1 MNEGGLNILDRIIFG
16 LRQEGWQIDKQS
28 DNWIIARKGKEGL
41 LFTSLIQGNSLIP
54 PKQPFL
60 EDLSILHWE
69 AFIFCSEGLSSSDL
83 QQPILKKVQSWFVD
97 LQTGSIFLYPPS
109 EKKKTLHQVLSYLEH
124 PNTSSEVTSISE
136 DSLTE
141 RSSKSS
147 THRLREHPYL
157 TYVLILLNL
166 ILFLL
171 MTLAGGSTKTSVLI
185 QFGAKVNSLILQ
197 GEVWRFFTSMFLH
210 IGFLHLAFNLYAL
223 WALGPITETLIG
235 RTRYLIIYILCGI
248 SGSIAS
254 FLFTDA
260 LSAGASGAIFGLLG
274 ALVSH
279 TRKSPG
285 LWKSG
290 FGKNLIIII
299 FINLSL
305 GFFQPG
311 IDIYAHIG
319 GLICGLILGRLFP

>member
-1 MNEGGLNILDRIIFG
+1 MEGGLNIFDRIIFG
-16 LRQEGWQIDKQS
+16 LQQEGWQIDKPS

-41 LFTSLIQGNSLIP
+41 LFTSLIQGNRLIP
-54 PKQPFL
+54 PEQPFL
-60 EDLSILHWE
+60 EDLTILHWE
-69 AFIFCSEGLSSSDL
+69 AIILCSEGLSSSDL
-83 QQPILKKVQSWFVD
+83 QQPVLKKVQSWFIDV
-97 LQTGSIFLYPPS
+97 QTGSIFSYPPS
-109 EKKKTLHQVLSYLEH
+109 EKKKTLLQVLSYLEH
-124 PNTSSEVTSISE
+124 PNTSIEVDSIPE
-136 DSLTE
+136 DLLTE
-141 RSSKSS
+141 KSNTSSF
-147 THRLREHPYL
+147 HRLQGYPFL
-157 TYVLILLNL
+157 TYVLISLNL

-171 MTLAGGSTKTSVLI
+171 MAIAGGSTKTSVLI
-185 QFGAKVNSLILQ
+185 QFGAKVNALILQ

-223 WALGPITETLIG
+223 WALGPITEDLIG
-235 RTRYLIIYILCGI
+235 RTRYLIIYILSGI

-285 LWKSG
+285 LWRSG

-299 FINLSL
+299 LINLSL

>member
-1 MNEGGLNILDRIIFG
+1 M
-16 LRQEGWQIDKQS
+16 
-28 DNWIIARKGKEGL
+28 
-41 LFTSLIQGNSLIP
+41 T
-54 PKQPFL
+54 
-60 EDLSILHWE
+60 ILHWE

-83 QQPILKKVQSWFVD
+83 QQSILKKVQSWFID
-97 LQTGSIFLYPPS
+97 LQTGSIFSYPPN
-109 EKKKTLHQVLSYLEH
+109 EKKKTLHQVLSYLER
-124 PNTSSEVTSISE
+124 PITSTEVSSISE
-136 DSLTE
+136 DSSLTE
-141 RSSKSS
+141 ETNISFL
-147 THRLREHPYL
+147 HRLREYPYL
-157 TYVLILLNL
+157 TYVLISLNL

-185 QFGAKVNSLILQ
+185 QFGAKVNVLILQ
-197 GEVWRFFTSMFLH
+197 GEVWRFVTSMFLH
-210 IGFLHLAFNLYAL
+210 IGFLHLVFNLYAL
-223 WALGPITETLIG
+223 WALGPITEDLIG
-235 RTRYLIIYILCGI
+235 RPRYFMIYILSGI

-299 FINLSL
+299 LINLSL